1 MGVGLAGYTI
11 DGGFK
16 VVSCCRIALGVLRE
30 HHVRVMLE
38 PRLGRSDLGV
48 IGVSL
53 DMLLEILRALESLA
67 TKVTLVWFQG
77 HVDSDMRGYMIAL
90 DSGSGASTPLARQVQ
105 VVSALAANMAF
116 ANMILFMGTSEVSI
130 AYREICMD
138 KRGLLT

>member
-1 MGVGLAGYTI
+1 
-11 DGGFK
+11 
-16 VVSCCRIALGVLRE
+16 
-30 HHVRVMLE
+30 MLE